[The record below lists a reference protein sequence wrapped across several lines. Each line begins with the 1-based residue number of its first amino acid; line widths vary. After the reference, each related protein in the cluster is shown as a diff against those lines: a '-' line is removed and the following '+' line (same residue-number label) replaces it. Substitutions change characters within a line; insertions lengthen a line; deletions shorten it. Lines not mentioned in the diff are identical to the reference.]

1 MTDAAALLIS
11 ETELILDDA
20 IAALERGHAALSE
33 TVGTTEAR
41 RRLGA
46 LLAVVERSVD
56 AHDPSP
62 LVAYAQRTAQERF
75 ELGFDITEMQAA
87 FNALEASL
95 WHRLTTSMAGEDLI
109 DAVSTVTTALG
120 AGRDALARTYVTL
133 VGLAATDDGAATGAA
148 AEDAIVRVEITG
160 RVGTLTLSD
169 RHGLNVLGAR
179 MTAAIIDG
187 LERLSTAGVRAVIL
201 RAAPGMSVWSAGHDV
216 HELPRGRRDPLAY
229 NDPLEQAL
237 RAIRSFPCPVI
248 AMVHGSVWGGAFD
261 LVLSC
266 DLVVADETASFAI
279 TPVNIGLPYNTTG
292 LLHFLGRLPLNLVK
306 EMFFT
311 AAPLDAAR
319 AKEWLVLN
327 HLVPES
333 EVEAFSMA
341 LAEQMAAKAPLAVA
355 VVKEQL
361 RVLTD
366 FQPVAAQVYERIQ
379 GLRRDVYD
387 SQDYLEGLAA
397 FTEKRPPAFGGT

>member
-279 TPVNIGLPYNTTG
+279 TPVSRTT
-292 LLHFLGRLPLNLVK
+292 R
-306 EMFFT
+306 
-311 AAPLDAAR
+311 
-319 AKEWLVLN
+319 
-327 HLVPES
+327 
-333 EVEAFSMA
+333 
-341 LAEQMAAKAPLAVA
+341 
-355 VVKEQL
+355 
-361 RVLTD
+361 
-366 FQPVAAQVYERIQ
+366 PVCSISSAGSR
-379 GLRRDVYD
+379 
-387 SQDYLEGLAA
+387 
-397 FTEKRPPAFGGT
+397 

>member
-1 MTDAAALLIS
+1 
-11 ETELILDDA
+11 
-20 IAALERGHAALSE
+20 
-33 TVGTTEAR
+33 
-41 RRLGA
+41 
-46 LLAVVERSVD
+46 
-56 AHDPSP
+56 
-62 LVAYAQRTAQERF
+62 
-75 ELGFDITEMQAA
+75 
-87 FNALEASL
+87 
-95 WHRLTTSMAGEDLI
+95 
-109 DAVSTVTTALG
+109 
-120 AGRDALARTYVTL
+120 
-133 VGLAATDDGAATGAA
+133 
-148 AEDAIVRVEITG
+148 
-160 RVGTLTLSD
+160 
-169 RHGLNVLGAR
+169 
-179 MTAAIIDG
+179 
-187 LERLSTAGVRAVIL
+187 
-201 RAAPGMSVWSAGHDV
+201 
-216 HELPRGRRDPLAY
+216 
-229 NDPLEQAL
+229 
-237 RAIRSFPCPVI
+237 
-248 AMVHGSVWGGAFD
+248 
-261 LVLSC
+261 
-266 DLVVADETASFAI
+266 
-279 TPVNIGLPYNTTG
+279 
-292 LLHFLGRLPLNLVK
+292 LNLVK

>member
-216 HELPRGRRDPLAY
+216 HELPRGRRDPL
-229 NDPLEQAL
+229 EQAL

-327 HLVPES
+327 HLVPEA
-333 EVEAFSMA
+333 EVEAFSMD
-341 LAEQMAAKAPLAVA
+341 LAEQMASKAPLAVA
-355 VVKEQL
+355 VIKEQL

-397 FTEKRPPAFGGT
+397 FTEKRPPAFDGT